1 MPANRD
7 KNGRFIK
14 GNSGNKTG
22 RPKLPVE
29 FKTLAKEKS
38 LPALQAVIAI
48 AENPCSDPKDVISA
62 ARLIIEYAYGKPQQ
76 DVSVGLDQ
84 GGDFVI
90 EIVGDGS
97 AQDMP

>member
-14 GNSGNKTG
+14 GYSGNSPG
-22 RPKLPVE
+22 RPRTPQA
-29 FKTLAKEKS
+29 FKDLAKEKS
-38 LPALQAVIAI
+38 MLALRAVVAIVENEGSDPRDVIAG
-48 AENPCSDPKDVISA
+48 